1 MFDLIYHEK
10 RKNLKFKTDT
20 SEISEDFKK
29 QHVSTTQVQQ
39 AIVFISMCLSHKNYL
54 KNTVFIQLSCSIK
67 EHRRRS
73 CLSQIST
80 FSFKVWTC
88 QILAS
93 YIKYSVQYFFFKGPS
108 VHECQE
114 GLGQLTADSEEEQ
127 VEDLRW
133 TSRPIDRGS
142 DGGADQLQARQQMEA
157 PISCRPIEETHSDI
171 QQLIRHRA
179 FPNAAQSSRLRS

>member
-10 RKNLKFKTDT
+10 RKNLKFKTET

-29 QHVSTTQVQQ
+29 PHRGQQ
-39 AIVFISMCLSHKNYL
+39 AIVLISMCLSHKNGE
-54 KNTVFIQLSCSIK
+54 NTVFIQPSCSIK

-88 QILAS
+88 KILAS
-93 YIKYSVQYFFFKGPS
+93 YFKYSVQDFFFKGPS
-108 VHECQE
+108 VQEC
-114 GLGQLTADSEEEQ
+114 LRQLTADSEEEQ

-142 DGGADQLQARQQMEA
+142 DGGADQLQA
-157 PISCRPIEETHSDI
+157 
-171 QQLIRHRA
+171 HRGDT
-179 FPNAAQSSRLRS
+179 R